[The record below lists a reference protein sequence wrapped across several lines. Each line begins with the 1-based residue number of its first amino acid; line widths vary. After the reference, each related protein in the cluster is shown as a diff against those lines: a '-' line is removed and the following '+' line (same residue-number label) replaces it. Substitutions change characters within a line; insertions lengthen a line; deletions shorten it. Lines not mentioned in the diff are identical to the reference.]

1 MPTRGGTGLCRH
13 LPLHAPSAPHA
24 SAFCGFSRLISG
36 AAQHVMP
43 AHKWQEVLEEAEPAM
58 DLLQIADLLPAELQ
72 ARFADT
78 LDA

>member
-1 MPTRGGTGLCRH
+1 
-13 LPLHAPSAPHA
+13 
-24 SAFCGFSRLISG
+24 
-36 AAQHVMP
+36 MP

-72 ARFADT
+72 ARFADM